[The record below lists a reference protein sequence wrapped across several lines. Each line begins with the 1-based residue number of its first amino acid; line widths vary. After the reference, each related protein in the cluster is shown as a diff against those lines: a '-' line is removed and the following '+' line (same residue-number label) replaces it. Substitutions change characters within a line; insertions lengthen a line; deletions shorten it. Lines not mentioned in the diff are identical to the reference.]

1 MLTKEFLGSVK
12 HSVKGKF
19 DKLNLIKIKTF
30 VLQKGHARSMKRQAR
45 DFKEIF
51 ANQIS
56 NKELKARTYRELSKF
71 DEK

>member
-1 MLTKEFLGSVK
+1 
-12 HSVKGKF
+12 
-19 DKLNLIKIKTF
+19 
-30 VLQKGHARSMKRQAR
+30 MKRQAR